1 MGNTDQILL
10 FGAGKSASVLIH
22 YLNKICTQNQW
33 YCTIVDIDERLVLSK
48 IGDSVYLKAKSISIE
63 DEFER
68 NALITNTKVVISL
81 LPPHLH
87 ILIAKSCLSIGRHLL
102 TASYIDDSIK
112 CMEKEIA
119 AKGLLFLGEMGLD
132 PGIDHM
138 SAMQIINGI
147 RREGGVINS
156 FKSHCGGLIA
166 PESNNNPWQ
175 YKFTWNPRNII
186 TAGKA
191 GAIYKKDHVV
201 INKDYTEIFKD
212 CETVDIP
219 EVGKLAY
226 YPNRDSNSYAIL
238 YGLENIATFIRTT
251 LRYPNFCLGWQ
262 KIIEANLTADDEYI
276 DTDDLSF
283 GRFLRDQFAA
293 KKIDISSPILE
304 QQFEF
309 LGLYS
314 NRSIHEGKRSYAAIL
329 QELLEEKWK
338 LEQGDKDMIVMF
350 HEIDYTLGN
359 IHYEIQS
366 SLIVKGDDDINTA
379 MAKTVGLPLGIAAK
393 LIVENKMMER
403 GLHIPIL
410 ASIYEPVLKE
420 LEKEGIQ
427 FDELRKM
434 KEER

>member
-1 MGNTDQILL
+1 
-10 FGAGKSASVLIH
+10 
-22 YLNKICTQNQW
+22 
-33 YCTIVDIDERLVLSK
+33 
-48 IGDSVYLKAKSISIE
+48 
-63 DEFER
+63 
-68 NALITNTKVVISL
+68 
-81 LPPHLH
+81 
-87 ILIAKSCLSIGRHLL
+87 
-102 TASYIDDSIK
+102 
-112 CMEKEIA
+112 MEKEIS
-119 AKGLLFLGEMGLD
+119 AKGLIFLGEMGLD